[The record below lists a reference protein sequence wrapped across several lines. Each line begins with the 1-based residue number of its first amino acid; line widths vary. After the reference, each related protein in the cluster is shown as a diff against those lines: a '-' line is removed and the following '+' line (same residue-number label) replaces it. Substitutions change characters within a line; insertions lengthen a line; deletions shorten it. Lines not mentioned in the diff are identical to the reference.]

1 MTPFTL
7 EDAGPVPITRS
18 PSVDEPPQRSS
29 GVLVADDDEA
39 VRRMLAVG
47 MRTHG
52 FAVWLAA
59 NGREAVD
66 LYREHPDVIDVVLLD
81 VRMPGLDGPGTLA
94 ALREID
100 PRVRCCFMTGDAGHY
115 ADRMLADLGAAA
127 VFRKP
132 FRLRE
137 VAQRLMRLAGTID
150 RDGASREDYWDDDG
164 GGSAA
169 TRPPSRRSGRTQD
182 ATPDGEM

>member
-1 MTPFTL
+1 VTPFTL
-7 EDAGPVPITRS
+7 GTAGPVTTTSS
-18 PSVDEPPQRSS
+18 PSVDGPPQRSS

-59 NGREAVD
+59 NGREAVE
-66 LYREHPDVIDVVLLD
+66 LYREHADGIDVVLLD
-81 VRMPGLDGPGTLA
+81 VRMPGLAGPGTLA
-94 ALREID
+94 ALQEID
-100 PRVRCCFMTGDAGHY
+100 PRVRCCFMTGDAGY
-115 ADRMLADLGAAA
+115 YSDRMLVELGAAA

-137 VAQRLMRLAGTID
+137 VAQRLRRLTVTID
-150 RDGASREDYWDDDG
+150 HYIASREDYWDDDG

-169 TRPPSRRSGRTQD
+169 TRTQSRRSGATQD
-182 ATPDGEM
+182 ATLGGDL

>member
-1 MTPFTL
+1 
-7 EDAGPVPITRS
+7 
-18 PSVDEPPQRSS
+18 
-29 GVLVADDDEA
+29 VLVADDDEA
-39 VRRMLAVG
+39 VRRLLAIG

-52 FAVWLAA
+52 FAVWLARD
-59 NGREAVD
+59 GPEAVD
-66 LYREHPDVIDVVLLD
+66 LYRAHRDEIDVVLLD

-100 PRVRCCFMTGDAGHY
+100 PRVRGCFMTGDAGHY
-115 ADRMLADLGAAA
+115 TDRTLVELGAAA

-137 VAQRLMRLAGTID
+137 ITRQLLHLAGTID
-150 RDGASREDYWDDDG
+150 RDGGSRADRWDDDG

-169 TRPPSRRSGRTQD
+169 TRPPSRRSGSTQG
-182 ATPDGEM
+182 ATPDGDM